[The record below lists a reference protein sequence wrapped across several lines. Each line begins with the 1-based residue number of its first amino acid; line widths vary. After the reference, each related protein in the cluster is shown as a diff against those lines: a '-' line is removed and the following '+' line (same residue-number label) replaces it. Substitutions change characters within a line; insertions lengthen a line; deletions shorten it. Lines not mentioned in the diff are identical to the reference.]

1 MNDYV
6 KQYID
11 KTPGSSALYE
21 RAAKVMPGG
30 VAHNPRYFWPYPL
43 YVKDA
48 AGSKIWDADNNEYID
63 LWMGHYTH
71 ILGYQAEPIVK
82 SLKDIMLKG
91 THWGFV
97 NEYQIDFAEDICRIM
112 PCAEKVR
119 FGVSGTEATMYA
131 VRLARA
137 YTGRNII
144 LKVRGGWHGSS
155 TDLSIAVH
163 APMDVPESAGLM
175 PGVAEYTKT
184 IPFNETEKVRSI
196 INQYSSDLAGIIIEA
211 VGQNFIPPVE
221 GFLEMIQREIKK
233 AGAVFIL
240 DEVITGCR
248 LSLGGAQARYSIDA
262 DLITMGKVLGGGMNL
277 GLVAGRKE
285 IMDLASPTNSLH
297 KGQGVLMGGGTFSC
311 MLPSMVTGR
320 TILRHLEENESEIY
334 PSLEQK
340 GAQLR
345 NGIEEA
351 FQLHG
356 IKAKCFGV
364 GSLFTTCF
372 PNSDEVELMNIED
385 IETHTDISRRDREFR
400 LRMLNKGVYTMYGGG
415 AVSTAHTDKDIEN
428 IISTVEEVA
437 KEMAKNKP

>member
-1 MNDYV
+1 MHDYV
-6 KQYID
+6 KDYMN
-11 KTPGSSALYE
+11 KTPGSSTLYE

-30 VAHNPRYFWPYPL
+30 VAHNPRYFSPYPL

-48 AGSKIWDADNNEYID
+48 AGSKIWDVDNNDYID
-63 LWMGHYTH
+63 LWMGHYTY

-82 SLKDIMLKG
+82 SLKDIVQIG

-119 FGVSGTEATMYA
+119 FGVSGTEATMHA

-137 YTGRNII
+137 YTGKRII

-163 APMDVPESAGLM
+163 APMDVPESAGL
-175 PGVAEYTKT
+175 PSAVPEYTKT
-184 IPFNETEKVRSI
+184 IPFNDIEKVKSI
-196 INQYSSDLAGIIIEA
+196 INEYSSDLAGVIIEA
-211 VGQNFIPPVE
+211 VGQYFIPPVE
-221 GFLEMIQREIKK
+221 GFLEMVQKEIKK

-248 LSLGGAQARYSIDA
+248 LSLAGAQEKYKINA
-262 DLITMGKVLGGGMNL
+262 DLVTMGKVLGGGMNL
-277 GLVAGRKE
+277 GLVAGKAE
-285 IMDLASPTNSLH
+285 IMDLASPTKGLQ

-311 MLPSMVTGR
+311 MLPSMVAGR
-320 TILRHLEENESEIY
+320 TLLRYLEKNESEIY

-345 NGIEEA
+345 NGIEAA
-351 FQLHG
+351 FRSQG
-356 IKAKCFGV
+356 INAKCFGV
-364 GSLFTTCF
+364 GSLFSTCF
-372 PNSDEVELMNIED
+372 PHSDDELKNIED
-385 IETHTDISRRDREFR
+385 VELYTDISRRDQEFR
-400 LRMLNKGVYTMYGGG
+400 LRMLTKGVYTMWGGG
-415 AVSTAHTDKDIEN
+415 AVSMAHTDKDIEK
-428 IISTVEEVA
+428 IIKAAEEVA
-437 KEMAKNKP
+437 AEMAKQ

>member
-1 MNDYV
+1 
-6 KQYID
+6 
-11 KTPGSSALYE
+11 
-21 RAAKVMPGG
+21 MPGG

-163 APMDVPESAGLM
+163 APMDVPESAGCCREW
-175 PGVAEYTKT
+175 P
-184 IPFNETEKVRSI
+184 N
-196 INQYSSDLAGIIIEA
+196 
-211 VGQNFIPPVE
+211 
-221 GFLEMIQREIKK
+221 IQRPFLLMKQIKSK
-233 AGAVFIL
+233 AL
-240 DEVITGCR
+240 
-248 LSLGGAQARYSIDA
+248 
-262 DLITMGKVLGGGMNL
+262 
-277 GLVAGRKE
+277 
-285 IMDLASPTNSLH
+285 
-297 KGQGVLMGGGTFSC
+297 
-311 MLPSMVTGR
+311 
-320 TILRHLEENESEIY
+320 
-334 PSLEQK
+334 
-340 GAQLR
+340 
-345 NGIEEA
+345 
-351 FQLHG
+351 
-356 IKAKCFGV
+356 
-364 GSLFTTCF
+364 
-372 PNSDEVELMNIED
+372 
-385 IETHTDISRRDREFR
+385 
-400 LRMLNKGVYTMYGGG
+400 
-415 AVSTAHTDKDIEN
+415 
-428 IISTVEEVA
+428 
-437 KEMAKNKP
+437 